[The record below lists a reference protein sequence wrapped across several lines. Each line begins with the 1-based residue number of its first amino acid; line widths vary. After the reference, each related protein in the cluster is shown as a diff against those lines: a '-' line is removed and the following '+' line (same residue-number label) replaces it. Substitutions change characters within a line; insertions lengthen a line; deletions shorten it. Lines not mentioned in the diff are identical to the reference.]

1 MIAHQPLTNDQLM
14 QRAPSIFATEPW
26 DRMSDRYAFI
36 PTIQIVDKMRAEG
49 FQPFSVVQSHT
60 RVPDKQAYTRH
71 MIRFRDMRNGNEPA
85 IRRLGEIYPELV
97 LTNSHDGASTY
108 NLDAGLF
115 RLVCLNGATVADGEI
130 SQIKVRHSGS
140 VDQIIDAS
148 FEVVEQFPRVLESV
162 ERFSQL
168 QLTGPQREAYAVAAL
183 ELKYDEGEAPI
194 TAQQLLRVR
203 RPADADP
210 SLWNTFN
217 TVQENLL
224 KGGLRGRNAETA
236 RRVTTRPVKGISE
249 NTKLNKALWTLTE
262 EMRKLAA

>member
-26 DRMSDRYAFI
+26 ERMSSRYAFI
-36 PTIQIVDKMRAEG
+36 PTIQIVDRLRSEG
-49 FQPFSVVQSHT
+49 FMPFSVAQSQT
-60 RVPDKQAYTRH
+60 RVPGKQAYTRH
-71 MIRFRDMRNGNEPA
+71 MLRFRDMRNGNEPA
-85 IRRLGEIYPELV
+85 TRRLGEIYPELV

-115 RLVCLNGATVADGEI
+115 RLVCLNGMTVADGEI
-130 SQIKVRHSGS
+130 SQIKVRHSGNA
-140 VDQIIDAS
+140 DQIIDAT

-168 QLTGPQREAYAVAAL
+168 RLSPPQQEAYAVAAL

-194 TAQQLLRVR
+194 TAQQLLRPR
-203 RPADADP
+203 RPADADGN
-210 SLWNTFN
+210 LWNTFN
-217 TVQENLL
+217 TVQENLI
-224 KGGLRGRNAETA
+224 KGGLRGRNTETA
-236 RRVTTRPVKGISE
+236 RRVTTRSVKGITE
-249 NTKLNKALWTLTE
+249 NNKLNKALWTLTE